1 MNDDQKA
8 DLVVFFFYGAF
19 GAFLGLLIF
28 MFALGGSDF
37 VFSGDADKPWNG
49 PVALVI
55 CCVLGGGWGFISYTL
70 SEREFGK
77 RESRFFH
84 DPATAILFAK
94 RVMVIAT
101 CLAGVYFIWQLAKG
115 L

>member
-1 MNDDQKA
+1 MKDKA
-8 DLVVFFFYGAF
+8 DLIVFLFYGAF

-28 MFALGGSDF
+28 MFALGGSSY
-37 VFSGDADKPWNG
+37 VFTGTASKSWNG
-49 PVALVI
+49 AVGLVV
-55 CCVLGGGWGFISYTL
+55 CCVLGYGWGLLSYVL

-94 RVMVIAT
+94 RAMVIAT
-101 CLAGVYFIWQLAKG
+101 CVAGVYFIWQLAKS